1 MMDILDAPVP
11 FLVGMSSRYL
21 TEIDPKHRPR
31 DLVFVDLDR
40 DVVQLGI
47 DDATGYRRKIP
58 NFPSR
63 DAMKLKR
70 SLDEHGS
77 SAYML
82 PNSGIKGC
90 IMSGITETILV
101 VNDERPRYAR
111 MENVHID
118 VDALGRRA
126 VFDRTDKAYDEEKD
140 STEIQTAGHMTID
153 DDDNLSMMS
162 GDSTMKER
170 MQRTRDRL
178 KRKKPMFTSNGT
190 KLAKLLTS
198 SNRAGGQ
205 GHLLDMAEP
214 DGFNSEEIRKAFLRF
229 FVTIFVDYEK
239 YLLDESLNN
248 LFDDESFIKDL
259 TFEQYSCDFMEK
271 VIQTQMF
278 QRFLEERDENP
289 MGQLIRFFDESI
301 IAKHNRSKKTT
312 LATGGKK
319 MPTPFLDDDSERVT
333 KTFTPPPPSNLGL
346 PDNESTYQHGTF
358 PDLDVS
364 LFGRTRP
371 ATVWSQEQSFLRN
384 MTRFKSFKLSKAQ
397 TTQRDLMKKSMMKPD
412 VTKRIAD
419 ATRQSVTNLETA
431 LTHMTPKLGFRSPK
445 STDTKDK
452 KNTRKQEHKAD
463 NSSLFSES
471 TSSDDCDSLPASIVI
486 PLSRADTII
495 VNARRKQA
503 ILLDVVIK
511 IQASCRMYLIKKQ
524 YSDGKKPQKA
534 GLKFRSATHVQR
546 CFRGYVARCRFANM
560 LACAILIQT
569 QVRGRRARL
578 VYTIIQNLISKVQA
592 RVRGILV
599 RNHIA
604 LVFAGRM
611 SEYRTQIFALWKFS
625 FVPLS
630 FRTKLWPTISS
641 NENFSRLRL
650 CESEILRLVQ
660 LSGLNVDKN
669 ASLRDSTTKV
679 GDSLGLDSSFYRM
692 CKRIPVLLVE
702 SQPDKTPP
710 SLQTAEGFEHAERLQ
725 LYEHLDSKKF
735 ASELGGLYDLFG
747 VSPKEKK
754 KKEKLALS
762 ICK

>member
-11 FLVGMSSRYL
+11 FLVGMTSRYL
-21 TEIDPKHRPR
+21 TEIDTKFRPR

-47 DDATGYRRKIP
+47 DDATGCRRTIP
-58 NFPSR
+58 NLPSK

-118 VDALGRRA
+118 EDALGRRA

-140 STEIQTAGHMTID
+140 WTEIQTSGHMTSD
-153 DDDNLSMMS
+153 DDDNLSMKS

-170 MQRTRDRL
+170 MQRTRNRL
-178 KRKKPMFTSNGT
+178 KKKKPMFTSNGT

-229 FVTIFVDYEK
+229 FVTIFADYEA
-239 YLLDESLNN
+239 YLLNESLNN
-248 LFDDESFIKDL
+248 LFDEESFIKDL

-278 QRFLEERDENP
+278 QCFLEERDENP
-289 MGQLIRFFDESI
+289 MDPQIRFFDESI

-312 LATGGKK
+312 LAAGGKK
-319 MPTPFLDDDSERVT
+319 MPTPFLDDDSQRVT

-346 PDNESTYQHGTF
+346 PDNESTYQYGTF

-371 ATVWSQEQSFLRN
+371 ATVWSKDQSFLRN
-384 MTRFKSFKLSKAQ
+384 ITRFKSFKLSKAQ
-397 TTQRDLMKKSMMKPD
+397 TTQRDLMKKSMMKPG

-431 LTHMTPKLGFRSPK
+431 LTHMTPKLGFMSPK
-445 STDTKDK
+445 STDT
-452 KNTRKQEHKAD
+452 TKQEIKD
-463 NSSLFSES
+463 IFSES
-471 TSSDDCDSLPASIVI
+471 NSSDAFDSPPASIVI
-486 PLSRADTII
+486 PLSRADTMI

-524 YSDGKKPQKA
+524 YSDGKKPQKE
-534 GLKFRSATHVQR
+534 GLTFRSATHVQR

-560 LACAILIQT
+560 RACAILIQT

-578 VYTIIQNLISKVQA
+578 VYTIIQNLVSKVQA

-599 RNHIA
+599 RKRIV

-611 SEYRTQIFALWKFS
+611 SEYRTQMFALWKFS

-669 ASLRDSTTKV
+669 ASLRDSTTEV
-679 GDSLGLDSSFYRM
+679 GDSLGLDNSIYRM
-692 CKRIPVLLVE
+692 CKRIPVLLAE

-725 LYEHLDSKKF
+725 LYEHLDSKTF